1 MDQNAIATAIGAHA
15 AALLELAAAIR
26 DHTDAIMQGE
36 DAEEQA
42 PQTYMDG
49 TPVR

>member
-1 MDQNAIATAIGAHA
+1 MDQSAIATAIGAHA

-26 DHTDAIMQGE
+26 EHTEAMREDEGE
-36 DAEEQA
+36 ESPDLR
-42 PQTYMDG
+42 TYMDG